1 MKVLVTGASGLLGR
15 SLVRL
20 LTVTPGEYDVVGL
33 AYSRATPPLRKLD
46 LLDDAAVSSLFA
58 EVQPEI
64 VIHCAAERFPDRAA
78 ADPERTKALNVGVC
92 SRLADECAKI
102 GACLVYI
109 STDYVFDGGVKSGEF
124 APYQPTATPMPLNL
138 YGETKRD
145 GEVAVLGVAGAH
157 PVVLRVPVLY
167 GVDQATL
174 DESASLVVANVLKGA
189 STEPKKV
196 DDWGIRFP
204 TLVDDVSAALK
215 LIIDRQ
221 RQPEKLSGIF
231 HCTASE
237 RTTKYTLALMM
248 AEILGVPSAHLVADS
263 EPPAGAPRPQNTQLD
278 PSSLWAAVGSEVKF
292 TPLRDGLAKALEAHT
307 ASFASVD

>member
-1 MKVLVTGASGLLGR
+1 M
-15 SLVRL
+15 
-20 LTVTPGEYDVVGL
+20 
-33 AYSRATPPLRKLD
+33 
-46 LLDDAAVSSLFA
+46 
-58 EVQPEI
+58 
-64 VIHCAAERFPDRAA
+64 
-78 ADPERTKALNVGVC
+78 
-92 SRLADECAKI
+92 
-102 GACLVYI
+102 
-109 STDYVFDGGVKSGEF
+109 
-124 APYQPTATPMPLNL
+124 
-138 YGETKRD
+138 
-145 GEVAVLGVAGAH
+145 AGAH
-157 PVVLRVPVLY
+157 PIVLRVPVLY

-221 RQPEKLSGIF
+221 RQPEKLTGIF

-292 TPLRDGLAKALEAHT
+292 TPLRDGLAKALEAHK